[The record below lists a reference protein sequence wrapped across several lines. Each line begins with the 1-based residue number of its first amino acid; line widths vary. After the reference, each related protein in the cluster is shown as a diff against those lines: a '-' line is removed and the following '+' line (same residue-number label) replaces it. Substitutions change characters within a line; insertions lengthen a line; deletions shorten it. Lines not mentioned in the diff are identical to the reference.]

1 MKEDSEKR
9 IQSPEQLGDHLRV
22 TAVPTYL
29 LAAAIIL
36 MLGAFIVWGFLGNV
50 SDKAYYSG
58 VVFPVQGTTDITL
71 PNKGMVRTML
81 VHNGDSVH
89 QGQTVALVSI
99 GESYSFLTST
109 VDGLV
114 ISTKTDNEPFEAF
127 DPIVAVVEE
136 TGGRSKERRSKE
148 YGVTQ
153 LIAYADNAAQRDLRI
168 GMEAQVWPADEK
180 RDEIGYV
187 RGRITQVVRYP
198 AAADEVRQ
206 TLKSNI
212 LAKRLLEQGDVVY
225 EVRIDLLRSPE
236 DSTRY
241 DWSFG
246 EPADVSMGI
255 GTYCSVLTETRRLS
269 MFEYL
274 FEASRTRF
282 RNLQLKFE

>member
-1 MKEDSEKR
+1 MQAKNDKL
-9 IQSPEQLGDHLRV
+9 QSPNQICDHLRV
-22 TAVPTYL
+22 TSVPTYL
-29 LAAAIIL
+29 LAAAIIIL
-36 MLGAFIVWGFLGNV
+36 FGAFFVWGFLGNV

-71 PNKGMVRTML
+71 PHKGIVRTML
-81 VHNGDSVH
+81 VHNGDIV
-89 QGQTVALVSI
+89 QKGQTVALLSI
-99 GESYSFLTST
+99 GDSHSFLTST
-109 VDGLV
+109 VSGLV

-127 DPIVAVVEE
+127 DPIVSMIDGNASD
-136 TGGRSKERRSKE
+136 GQSQH
-148 YGVTQ
+148 TQ
-153 LIAYADNAAQRDLRI
+153 LIAYADNEAQRDLRI

-198 AAADEVRQ
+198 AAADEVRK

-212 LAKRLLEQGDVVY
+212 LAKQLLEQGDVVY
-225 EVRIDLLRSPE
+225 EVRIDLLRLPE

-255 GTYCSVLTETRRLS
+255 GTYCSVLTETKRRS
-269 MFEYL
+269 MFQYL
-274 FEASRTRF
+274 FESARTRF
-282 RNLQLKFE
+282 RNLKQKLE

>member
-81 VHNGDSVH
+81 VHNGDSVY

-114 ISTKTDNEPFEAF
+114 ISAKTDNEPFEAF

-136 TGGRSKERRSKE
+136 SGIRSQKTG
-148 YGVTQ
+148 TQ
-153 LIAYADNAAQRDLRI
+153 LIAYADNEAQRDLRI

-225 EVRIDLLRSPE
+225 EVRIDLLPSPE
-236 DSTRY
+236 DPTRY

-255 GTYCSVLTETRRLS
+255 GTYCSVLTETKRRS

-274 FEASRTRF
+274 FESGRTMIRS
-282 RNLQLKFE
+282 LKLKVD

>member
-1 MKEDSEKR
+1 MKEDSEK
-9 IQSPEQLGDHLRV
+9 IAQSPEQIADHLRV

-29 LAAAIIL
+29 LAIAIIVL
-36 MLGAFIVWGFLGNV
+36 LGAFIVWGFLGNV

-58 VVFPVQGTTDITL
+58 IVFPVQGTKDITL

-99 GESYSFLTST
+99 GDSYSFLTST

-114 ISTKTDNEPFEAF
+114 ISTKMDNEAFEAF
-127 DPIVAVVEE
+127 DPIVSVVNGDA
-136 TGGRSKERRSKE
+136 TGGQSQR
-148 YGVTQ
+148 TQ
-153 LIAYADNAAQRDLRI
+153 LIAYADNEAQRDLRI

-206 TLKSNI
+206 MLKSNI

-225 EVRIDLLRSPE
+225 EVRIELLRSPE

-246 EPADVSMGI
+246 EPVDISMHI

-269 MFEYL
+269 MFQYL

-282 RNLQLKFE
+282 RNLKLKFE

>member
-9 IQSPEQLGDHLRV
+9 AQSPEQISEHLRV
-22 TAVPTYL
+22 TAIPTYL
-29 LAAAIIL
+29 LATAIIVL
-36 MLGAFIVWGFLGNV
+36 LGAFIVWGFLGNV

-81 VHNGDSVH
+81 VHNGDSVR
-89 QGQTVALVSI
+89 QGQTVAQVSI
-99 GESYSFLTST
+99 GDSHSFLTST
-109 VDGLV
+109 VTGLV

-127 DPIVAVVEE
+127 DPIMSVIDENAGEQSQ
-136 TGGRSKERRSKE
+136 R
-148 YGVTQ
+148 TQ
-153 LIAYADNAAQRDLRI
+153 LIAYADNEAQRDLRI
-168 GMEAQVWPADEK
+168 GMVAQVWPADEK

-198 AAADEVRQ
+198 ADADEVRQ

-225 EVRIDLLRSPE
+225 EVRIELLRSPE

-246 EPADVSMGI
+246 EPVDVSMGI

-282 RNLQLKFE
+282 RSIKLRFE